1 MTSHQVQFYD
11 SDAFLVKTVFDF
23 IEPALQAGEAV
34 IVIATRAHLD
44 LLQALGGVAAG
55 AERSDGRD
63 HCVFLEAHE
72 TLAALMV
79 DGQLDEQR
87 CIDVVGGLVRQI
99 SDNGSRRVSAFGETV
114 ALLYAQGKVAAAARL
129 EELWDTLAQQHRLS
143 LLCAYPMSAFPDE
156 GHRHAFACIC
166 AAHSR
171 VNPIESLGD
180 AADEPHAL
188 HRTIALLQQQAN
200 ALEAELRRRQDELT
214 LASQGARI
222 AVMAPEPALLQSQAS
237 HEGGAPPTGAS
248 HAAVRAHRPARLP
261 LGGDGATS
269 FLTVEAA
276 AGQLRLSRPH
286 VLKLIAEQRFRDV
299 VRHDDGALL
308 IPVNEVNRVAREL
321 RV

>member
-34 IVIATRAHLD
+34 IVVATRAHLD

-87 CIDVVGGLVRQI
+87 CLDVVGGLVRQI
-99 SDNGSRRVSAFGETV
+99 FDNGSRRVSLFGEMV
-114 ALLYAQGKVAAAARL
+114 ALLYAQGKAAAAARL
-129 EELWDTLAQQHRLS
+129 EELLDTLTQQHRLS

-156 GHRHAFACIC
+156 GHRHAFACIY

-214 LASQGARI
+214 LASQRARI
-222 AVMAPEPALLQSQAS
+222 VAPEPALLQSLAS
-237 HEGGAPPTGAS
+237 HQNGAPPTGAS

>member
-44 LLQALGGVAAG
+44 LLQALGGAAAG

-63 HCVFLEAHE
+63 HCIFLEAHE

-222 AVMAPEPALLQSQAS
+222 AVMAPEPAPLQSLAS
-237 HEGGAPPTGAS
+237 HEGGAPPTGRS

>member
-34 IVIATRAHLD
+34 IVVATRAHLD

-87 CIDVVGGLVRQI
+87 CLDVVGGLVRQI
-99 SDNGSRRVSAFGETV
+99 FDNGSRRVSLFGEMV
-114 ALLYAQGKVAAAARL
+114 ALLYAQGKAAAAARL
-129 EELWDTLAQQHRLS
+129 EELLDTLTQQHRLS

-180 AADEPHAL
+180 AADEPYAL

-214 LASQGARI
+214 LASQRARI
-222 AVMAPEPALLQSQAS
+222 VAPEPALLQSLAS
-237 HEGGAPPTGAS
+237 HQNGAPPTGAS

>member
-34 IVIATRAHLD
+34 IVVATRAHLD

-87 CIDVVGGLVRQI
+87 CLDVVGGLVRQI
-99 SDNGSRRVSAFGETV
+99 FDNGSRRVSLFGEMV
-114 ALLYAQGKVAAAARL
+114 ALLYAQGKAAAAARL
-129 EELWDTLAQQHRLS
+129 EELLDTLTQQHRLS

-214 LASQGARI
+214 LASQRARI
-222 AVMAPEPALLQSQAS
+222 VAPEPALLQSLAS
-237 HEGGAPPTGAS
+237 HQNGAPPTGAS

>member
-34 IVIATRAHLD
+34 IVVATRAHLD

-87 CIDVVGGLVRQI
+87 CLDVVGGLVRQI
-99 SDNGSRRVSAFGETV
+99 FDNGSRRVSLFGEMV
-114 ALLYAQGKVAAAARL
+114 ALLYAQGKAAAAARL
-129 EELWDTLAQQHRLS
+129 EELLDTLTQQHRLS

-180 AADEPHAL
+180 AADEPYAL

-214 LASQGARI
+214 LASQRARI
-222 AVMAPEPALLQSQAS
+222 VAPEPALLQSLAS
-237 HEGGAPPTGAS
+237 HQNGAPPTGAS

-286 VLKLIAEQRFRDV
+286 VLKLIAEQRFHDV